1 MHDRAHRALD
11 RPATSPRF
19 TPGERSIAAVGF
31 TDRAAAWVEDMRIAV
46 IEDDAAPTGGIAS
59 SLSRAGW
66 SCRAFPDGR
75 SFLAAAHRESYDA
88 YVVDCGLP
96 DMPGLDV
103 LRALRSSVPAPAPIL
118 FLAAPEGEQDAIA
131 AGADDFVVKPARLSE
146 LQTRLR
152 ALGRRHL
159 PPAAP
164 TVFAYDRFRFDLRRQ
179 HAFVDGAPSML
190 THKEF
195 LLALLLMRNL
205 GRPLSRGHIREAVWG
220 RDPEIQSRTMDTHV
234 SRVRRKLSLS
244 PEHGYRLAPVYGY
257 GYRLE
262 QLSRSGTDGPPAPRG
277 AG

>member
-1 MHDRAHRALD
+1 MH
-11 RPATSPRF
+11 
-19 TPGERSIAAVGF
+19 
-31 TDRAAAWVEDMRIAV
+31 IAV
-46 IEDDAAPTGGIAS
+46 IEDKDAPIGGIAS

-103 LRALRSSVPAPAPIL
+103 LRALRASVLASAPIL
-118 FLAAPEGEQDAIA
+118 FLAAPECEQDAIS

-146 LQTRLR
+146 LQARLR
-152 ALGRRHL
+152 VLGRRQL

-164 TVFAYDRFRFDLRRQ
+164 VGFEYDRFRFDLRRQ
-179 HAFVDGAPSML
+179 LASVGGTPVTL
-190 THKEF
+190 TQKEF

-205 GRPLSRGHIREAVWG
+205 GRPVSRGHICEAVWG
-220 RDPEIQSRTMDTHV
+220 RDLEIRSRTIDTHV
-234 SRVRRKLSLS
+234 SRVRRKLALS
-244 PEHGYRLAPVYGY
+244 PETGYLLAPVYGY

-262 QLSRSGTDGPPAPRG
+262 QLSRSGTDGPTPPRSPG
-277 AG
+277 